1 MKRINKSQANNS
13 FPTNVLV
20 IDDDD
25 SMVEMLNLILE
36 PERFKV
42 TYTQDS
48 SKGIDHARQ
57 LTPDVILINL
67 LMPDMSGW
75 EICKSIREFSQ
86 VPILV
91 LSAIT
96 KPGMVAK
103 ALDEGADDYLLKPMT
118 SNVLAA
124 HVKRLAR
131 RSRAEKDAENPNVD
145 YIEI

>member
-1 MKRINKSQANNS
+1 MKRINKRQVNNS
-13 FPTNVLV
+13 HPTSVLV

-36 PERFKV
+36 ADTYEV
-42 TYTQDS
+42 TSTQVS
-48 SKGIDHARQ
+48 SEGIEFARQ
-57 LTPDVILINL
+57 LEPDVILINL

-118 SNVLAA
+118 SNVLVA

-131 RSRAEKDAENPNVD
+131 RSRAEKEAENPNLN
-145 YIEI
+145 YIEA